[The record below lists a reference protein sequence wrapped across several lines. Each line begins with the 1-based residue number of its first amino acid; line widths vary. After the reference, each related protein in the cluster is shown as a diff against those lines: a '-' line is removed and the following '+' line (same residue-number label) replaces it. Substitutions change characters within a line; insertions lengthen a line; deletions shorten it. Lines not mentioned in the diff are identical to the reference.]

1 MACPRGPA
9 LTPRAPPVTLAH
21 PPTGENRSHP
31 MSVFLLKRFSTFV
44 ATLIAASIVIFLVL
58 EILPG
63 NAAEIILGPQ
73 ATPDQVEVLS
83 HKLGLDR
90 PPVERYASWV
100 GGMLSG
106 DFGLSYAYNTPA
118 GEVVTEALEVTVPL
132 ALIAVVINIVL
143 GLSAGVF
150 AAARHNKAGDV
161 GIMALSQL
169 GIAIPSFWLGI
180 LLILVFAVWLGWL
193 PAGGFPGWDDDI
205 GDALEA
211 LILPAI
217 ALAFFQAAIL
227 ARTTRSAVLEVSRE
241 DFVRTARAKGL
252 SRRAALWRHV
262 LRNAMIPIITIVGL
276 QFANLFVLTIVV
288 EPVFSLPGLGG
299 LILHSI
305 ANRDVI
311 VVQDVV
317 MLLVALVLVVNLAVD
332 LIYAVIDPRLRVQ
345 GA

>member
-1 MACPRGPA
+1 
-9 LTPRAPPVTLAH
+9 
-21 PPTGENRSHP
+21 
-31 MSVFLLKRFSTFV
+31 MSLFLLKRLVTFV
-44 ATLIAASIVIFLVL
+44 ATLIGASIVVFVVL

-63 NAAEIILGPQ
+63 NAAQVILGPD
-73 ATPDQVEVLS
+73 APPDTVQILA

-90 PPVERYASWV
+90 PPVERYADWV
-100 GGMLSG
+100 GGMLAGEFG
-106 DFGLSYAYNTPA
+106 DSYSYDTPA
-118 GEVVTEALEVTVPL
+118 AEVVLDALAVTVPL
-132 ALIAVVINIVL
+132 ATMAVLINLVL
-143 GLSAGVF
+143 GLAAGLF
-150 AAARHNKAGDV
+150 AAARHNRLGDV
-161 GIMALSQL
+161 AVMAISQL

-180 LLILVFAVWLGWL
+180 LLILAFAIGLEWL
-193 PAGGFPGWDDDI
+193 PAGGFPGWEDDV
-205 GDALEA
+205 GDAIEA

-252 SRRAALWRHV
+252 SRRAALWGHV
-262 LRNAMIPIITIVGL
+262 LRNAMIPIVTIVGM

-288 EPVFSLPGLGG
+288 EPVFNLPGLGQ
-299 LILHSI
+299 LVLHSI

-332 LIYAVIDPRLRVQ
+332 LLYAAIDPRLSARN
-345 GA
+345 A

>member
-1 MACPRGPA
+1 
-9 LTPRAPPVTLAH
+9 
-21 PPTGENRSHP
+21 
-31 MSVFLLKRFSTFV
+31 MSVFLLKRLSTFA

-63 NAAEIILGPQ
+63 NAAEIILGPEAHQ
-73 ATPDQVEVLS
+73 DQIDALS

-90 PPVERYASWV
+90 PAPERYVSWV
-100 GGMLSG
+100 GGLLSG
-106 DFGLSYAYNTPA
+106 DFGESYAYQTPA
-118 GEVVTEALEVTVPL
+118 SDVVIEALEVTVPL
-132 ALIAVVINIVL
+132 SVIAVIINIVL
-143 GLSAGVF
+143 GLSAGVY
-150 AAARHNKAGDV
+150 AAARHNKLGDV
-161 GIMALSQL
+161 GVMALSQL

-217 ALAFFQAAIL
+217 ALAVFQAAIL

-252 SRRAALWRHV
+252 TRRAALWRHV

-288 EPVFSLPGLGG
+288 EPVFSLPGLGM

-305 ANRDVI
+305 ANRDVV

-317 MLLVALVLVVNLAVD
+317 MLLVGLVLVVNLAVD
-332 LIYAVIDPRLRVQ
+332 LVYAVIDPRLQARR
-345 GA
+345 A

>member
-1 MACPRGPA
+1 
-9 LTPRAPPVTLAH
+9 
-21 PPTGENRSHP
+21 
-31 MSVFLLKRFSTFV
+31 MSVFLLKRLSTFV
-44 ATLIAASIVIFLVL
+44 ATLVAASIVIFLVL
-58 EILPG
+58 SILPG
-63 NAAEIILGPQ
+63 NAAQIMLGPEAQQ
-73 ATPDQVEVLS
+73 AAVDALA
-83 HKLGLDR
+83 HKLGIDQ
-90 PPVERYASWV
+90 PPLERYLSWV

-132 ALIAVVINIVL
+132 SLVAVAINIVL
-143 GLSAGVF
+143 GLAAGIF
-150 AAARHNKAGDV
+150 AAARHNKLGDV
-161 GIMALSQL
+161 GMMGLSQL
-169 GIAIPSFWLGI
+169 GIAIPSFWFGI
-180 LLILVFAVWLGWL
+180 LLILAFAVGLEWL
-193 PAGGFPGWDDDI
+193 PAGGFPGWEDDI
-205 GDALEA
+205 GDAIEA

-252 SRRAALWRHV
+252 TKRAALWRHV

-288 EPVFSLPGLGG
+288 EPVFSLPGLGQ

-305 ANRDVI
+305 ANRDVV

-332 LIYAVIDPRLRVQ
+332 LVYAAIDPRLQVRH
-345 GA
+345 A